1 VAIYDGCRVRSTAAG
16 EPCSVSLM
24 PKENSLFRR
33 IISLFRR
40 KFSLFDC
47 VGNSIK
53 KGNQYGRL
61 GRCLRADNARIRE
74 NSLYFP
80 WISGNPSA
88 ENGSLVTV
96 PTATMLHRLS
106 G

>member
-1 VAIYDGCRVRSTAAG
+1 
-16 EPCSVSLM
+16 M
-24 PKENSLFRR
+24 PKKNSLFGQINSLFR
-33 IISLFRR
+33 L

-61 GRCLRADNARIRE
+61 GRCIRAKKAHNRE

-80 WISGNPSA
+80 WITGNA
-88 ENGSLVTV
+88 MRRMV
-96 PTATMLHRLS
+96 RW
-106 G
+106 

>member
-1 VAIYDGCRVRSTAAG
+1 
-16 EPCSVSLM
+16 M
-24 PKENSLFRR
+24 PKENSLFGQ
-33 IISLFRR
+33 INSLFRR

-61 GRCLRADNARIRE
+61 GRCFRADNARIRE

-80 WISGNPSA
+80 YISGKSSA
-88 ENGSLVTV
+88 ENGSLVT
-96 PTATMLHRLS
+96 ASSAILLRADALRRMSSEASAKEGCLR
-106 G
+106 GA